1 MFALLKGFWFSGSF
15 LPNSSA
21 AERAAMYDELCAL
34 VLAKKIEVRA
44 EYLSFD
50 EEGKRRAFAPSRKDK
65 AIFQMI

>member
-1 MFALLKGFWFSGSF
+1 
-15 LPNSSA
+15 
-21 AERAAMYDELCAL
+21 MYDELCAL
-34 VLAKKIEVRA
+34 VLAKIEVRA

>member
-1 MFALLKGFWFSGSF
+1 
-15 LPNSSA
+15 
-21 AERAAMYDELCAL
+21 MYDELCAL

-50 EEGKRRAFAPSRKDK
+50 EEGMRRAFAPSRKDK